1 MKRHATIRNE
11 IYIYLMVEDM
21 KNHYITYVRDKK

>member
-11 IYIYLMVEDM
+11 IYTYLMVEDI